1 MGEQTQFNSWA
12 LVELFGRQ
20 RISGL
25 VSEQQVAGAGFVRVD
40 VPAVN
45 GIPGYTKLYYPS
57 AIYGIT
63 PCGEQEAKRAAEYL
77 HERPI
82 QPYMVGLPA
91 PVGAELDDGTEED
104 GDDSID

>member
-1 MGEQTQFNSWA
+1 MTEQTQFNMWA
-12 LVELFGRQ
+12 LVELFGHQ
-20 RISGL
+20 RIAGL
-25 VSEQQVAGAGFVRVD
+25 VSEQVISGSGFVRVD

-45 GIPGYTKLYYPS
+45 GIPGYSKLYGPS

-63 PCGEQEAKRAAEYL
+63 PLGEAEAKRAAEYL

-91 PVGAELDDGTEED
+91 PIAGRDDDDDGE
-104 GDDSID
+104 GA